1 VQAGGKASPTSI
13 SITSKGCDIRALC
26 LTYKGTCELLSDQE
40 TKDWLLSNRAKRLH
54 SSDKQA
60 ERALARL
67 NHTPNRRVL
76 KFNPVKKQPST
87 AV

>member
-1 VQAGGKASPTSI
+1 MS
-13 SITSKGCDIRALC
+13 ALC

-40 TKDWLLSNRAKRLH
+40 TKGWLLSNRAKRLH

-60 ERALARL
+60 QRALARL

>member
-1 VQAGGKASPTSI
+1 MSAP
-13 SITSKGCDIRALC
+13 C

-40 TKDWLLSNRAKRLH
+40 TKGWLLSNRAKRLH

-60 ERALARL
+60 QRALARL